1 MHVGQKIPVII
12 KNIDKKEKKLNL
24 SYKEFFGS
32 WKDNV
37 KDIVEGQKLQ
47 GIIRETSK
55 DKRGL
60 FIELKPNL
68 VGMAEYKPNYE
79 YGEKVKVIVK
89 RIIPEKEKIKLK
101 IVKENAVNRDT
112 SC

>member
-1 MHVGQKIPVII
+1 MKE
-12 KNIDKKEKKLNL
+12 EKKLNL
-24 SYKEFFGS
+24 SYKEFLGS

-37 KDIVEGQKLQ
+37 KDIVEGQELQ

-55 DKRGL
+55 DKRGI

-89 RIIPEKEKIKLK
+89 RIIPEKEKVKLK
-101 IVKENAVNRDT
+101 IVK
-112 SC
+112 